1 MRKRLGSEA
10 AAAAR
15 FDLIDKIKDLLGL
28 SENPRMLTFIADL
41 PEDDLRAAQDKS
53 GVVTAAA
60 LYQKLLDRFLGFE
73 VNRIQR
79 LAPGE
84 GLDLA
89 ARYDAV
95 TRLAVRL
102 WGQSARTVGVEDL
115 EAPVQAVLNALAGGP
130 AGTLSTAEAV
140 QQVGSGTLL
149 RRDAEGRFS
158 FFHESVLEWLVARA
172 AAEEC
177 RGPKE
182 HHDKPTHSLLAK
194 REVSSLF
201 AEFFHGLLGADAAYE
216 WAAEMLL
223 SEEAELGDAAG
234 VLKRNAQTVIERLG
248 RAAPERQNFAGQPLA
263 GRDFSFQTLRG
274 AKFARANLRGAR
286 CFKADL
292 RGADFEGADLTRAD
306 LLGADLRGARFGNT
320 RLVRARLVGAKLS
333 EGALANLAPKDGFG
347 RAQGPE
353 CEWMREQ
360 RIHGEALAFSPDG
373 GWVAVGT
380 GRAITLWDVETSRP
394 IRVLR
399 GHEGRVT
406 SVAFSGDGTRLASGS
421 ADGTVR
427 LWDMATGAQRK
438 RSNRQQKPTCGT
450 QQKPG
455 CGTRQSMKRGNF
467 RRRRGSFC
475 WIGWVGI
482 TAPTPSFGSC
492 VAPVKRGMTP
502 VTSSPTGR
510 FIMSTTFTTTP
521 RSFRLSFGAFVRS
534 AADLY
539 FGSGLDFRTGLYNA
553 GSFEELLC
561 AKVDQAQ
568 RVGAVLSL
576 LRIDLDHFKQINDS
590 LGHDVAD
597 ELLTEL
603 GRLFG
608 RRKRTDCVARVGGE
622 EFGIILWGTGLQG
635 ARHKAETL
643 RQDIEAMLSVWLA
656 ERTGRATE
664 KVTASFGVATLEPE
678 AEAEAETG
686 QTGQTGQPGQ
696 PGHTDPEEAAQAL
709 NRRADQ
715 LQRLAKLRGR
725 NRVEWDLA
733 SATPEEQAQL
743 GLDVKPGRLCSLRGQ
758 RQINV
763 DLGALFPFSL
773 AELLQEAVPP
783 KDPSDPACPQC
794 EQCEQRKQ
802 RKQRKQ
808 RRKRRAQRQALPTPS
823 FPTPSFPTPL
833 FPTPFLATL
842 KRVLRPRIGPVALLA
857 FLFAFFGPC
866 DSGSSK
872 KDVAPPPS
880 DIAPPEKCT
889 VMGIDCGDV
898 LPPPTP

>member
-1 MRKRLGSEA
+1 
-10 AAAAR
+10 
-15 FDLIDKIKDLLGL
+15 
-28 SENPRMLTFIADL
+28 
-41 PEDDLRAAQDKS
+41 
-53 GVVTAAA
+53 
-60 LYQKLLDRFLGFE
+60 
-73 VNRIQR
+73 
-79 LAPGE
+79 
-84 GLDLA
+84 
-89 ARYDAV
+89 
-95 TRLAVRL
+95 
-102 WGQSARTVGVEDL
+102 
-115 EAPVQAVLNALAGGP
+115 
-130 AGTLSTAEAV
+130 
-140 QQVGSGTLL
+140 
-149 RRDAEGRFS
+149 
-158 FFHESVLEWLVARA
+158 
-172 AAEEC
+172 
-177 RGPKE
+177 
-182 HHDKPTHSLLAK
+182 
-194 REVSSLF
+194 
-201 AEFFHGLLGADAAYE
+201 
-216 WAAEMLL
+216 
-223 SEEAELGDAAG
+223 
-234 VLKRNAQTVIERLG
+234 
-248 RAAPERQNFAGQPLA
+248 
-263 GRDFSFQTLRG
+263 
-274 AKFARANLRGAR
+274 
-286 CFKADL
+286 
-292 RGADFEGADLTRAD
+292 
-306 LLGADLRGARFGNT
+306 
-320 RLVRARLVGAKLS
+320 
-333 EGALANLAPKDGFG
+333 
-347 RAQGPE
+347 
-353 CEWMREQ
+353 
-360 RIHGEALAFSPDG
+360 
-373 GWVAVGT
+373 
-380 GRAITLWDVETSRP
+380 
-394 IRVLR
+394 
-399 GHEGRVT
+399 
-406 SVAFSGDGTRLASGS
+406 
-421 ADGTVR
+421 
-427 LWDMATGAQRK
+427 
-438 RSNRQQKPTCGT
+438 
-450 QQKPG
+450 
-455 CGTRQSMKRGNF
+455 
-467 RRRRGSFC
+467 
-475 WIGWVGI
+475 
-482 TAPTPSFGSC
+482 
-492 VAPVKRGMTP
+492 
-502 VTSSPTGR
+502 
-510 FIMSTTFTTTP
+510 MSTTFTTTP

-622 EFGIILWGTGLQG
+622 EFGILLGNTGLQG

-643 RQDIEAMLSVWLA
+643 RQDIEAKLSAWLA

-664 KVTASFGVATLEPE
+664 KVTASFGVATLEP
-678 AEAEAETG
+678 G
-686 QTGQTGQPGQ
+686 QPGQTGQP
-696 PGHTDPEEAAQAL
+696 DPEEAAQAL

-743 GLDVKPGRLCSLRGQ
+743 GLDVKPGRLCGLRGQ

-808 RRKRRAQRQALPTPS
+808 RRKRRAQRQALSTPP
-823 FPTPSFPTPL
+823 FPTPLFPTPL

-880 DIAPPEKCT
+880 DIAPPDECT
-889 VMGIDCGDV
+889 NFMNGGCGDV
-898 LPPPTP
+898 LPPPRASKP

>member
-1 MRKRLGSEA
+1 
-10 AAAAR
+10 
-15 FDLIDKIKDLLGL
+15 
-28 SENPRMLTFIADL
+28 
-41 PEDDLRAAQDKS
+41 
-53 GVVTAAA
+53 
-60 LYQKLLDRFLGFE
+60 
-73 VNRIQR
+73 
-79 LAPGE
+79 
-84 GLDLA
+84 
-89 ARYDAV
+89 
-95 TRLAVRL
+95 
-102 WGQSARTVGVEDL
+102 
-115 EAPVQAVLNALAGGP
+115 
-130 AGTLSTAEAV
+130 
-140 QQVGSGTLL
+140 
-149 RRDAEGRFS
+149 
-158 FFHESVLEWLVARA
+158 
-172 AAEEC
+172 
-177 RGPKE
+177 
-182 HHDKPTHSLLAK
+182 
-194 REVSSLF
+194 
-201 AEFFHGLLGADAAYE
+201 
-216 WAAEMLL
+216 
-223 SEEAELGDAAG
+223 
-234 VLKRNAQTVIERLG
+234 
-248 RAAPERQNFAGQPLA
+248 
-263 GRDFSFQTLRG
+263 
-274 AKFARANLRGAR
+274 
-286 CFKADL
+286 
-292 RGADFEGADLTRAD
+292 
-306 LLGADLRGARFGNT
+306 
-320 RLVRARLVGAKLS
+320 
-333 EGALANLAPKDGFG
+333 
-347 RAQGPE
+347 
-353 CEWMREQ
+353 
-360 RIHGEALAFSPDG
+360 
-373 GWVAVGT
+373 
-380 GRAITLWDVETSRP
+380 
-394 IRVLR
+394 
-399 GHEGRVT
+399 
-406 SVAFSGDGTRLASGS
+406 
-421 ADGTVR
+421 
-427 LWDMATGAQRK
+427 
-438 RSNRQQKPTCGT
+438 
-450 QQKPG
+450 
-455 CGTRQSMKRGNF
+455 
-467 RRRRGSFC
+467 
-475 WIGWVGI
+475 
-482 TAPTPSFGSC
+482 
-492 VAPVKRGMTP
+492 
-502 VTSSPTGR
+502 
-510 FIMSTTFTTTP
+510 MSTTFTTTP

-622 EFGIILWGTGLQG
+622 EFGIILWGTALQG

-678 AEAEAETG
+678 AEAE
-686 QTGQTGQPGQ
+686 TGQTGQP
-696 PGHTDPEEAAQAL
+696 DPEEAAQAL

-733 SATPEEQAQL
+733 TATPEEQAQL

-880 DIAPPEKCT
+880 DIAPPDECT
-889 VMGIDCGDV
+889 DASYGGCGDV
-898 LPPPTP
+898 LPPPRASKP